1 MTLGMS
7 LSAFTAFHVALSLIG
22 IGSGLVVLLGLIA
35 NRLYPLLTGLFLLTT
50 VATSVTATKHQA
62 ISVSRSGLR
71 ARTSWFALWLDD
83 TLWKYVNGLK

>member
-50 VATSVTATKHQA
+50 VATSVTGFM
-62 ISVSRSGLR
+62 SVSYTHLGCAWTTPS
-71 ARTSWFALWLDD
+71 
-83 TLWKYVNGLK
+83 